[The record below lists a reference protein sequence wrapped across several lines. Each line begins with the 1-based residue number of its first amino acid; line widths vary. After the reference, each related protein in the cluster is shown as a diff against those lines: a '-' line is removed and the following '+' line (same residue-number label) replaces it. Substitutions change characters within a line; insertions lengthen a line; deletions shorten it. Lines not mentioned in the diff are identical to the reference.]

1 MKTTKLLYIGVALLM
16 AGCSAENEPEVG
28 GRTPI
33 KLGYTV
39 LQANETRAATDLN
52 NSHLAANDK
61 VMVKVST
68 ADANTYDQSCTYL
81 AIDNTGGMVPA
92 GTAIPTYP
100 DNNAH
105 VDIVAYYPSTAG
117 TTFTVKADQ
126 TSDDNYKASDLM
138 FASISNQAATTET
151 VNLTFAH
158 QMAKIIVNASAA
170 SGSGIT
176 ISGVTLKNIAPTVT
190 FTQTAAVDYTT
201 NAATGSTD
209 IIMSNEGAA
218 LIPQQ
223 TVDGQ
228 FLVISTSA
236 GNATYSLSKEFLAG
250 HQYTLNIT
258 VNSAAVGTTS
268 TITGWS
274 DTNSSVTIEA
284 TVSDFPDQSPVGAEA
299 VDLGLSVKWAN
310 MNVGATT
317 ETDYGTYFAWG
328 ETIGYTATATFDWS
342 NYWWGN
348 SETNL
353 TKYNTDSSRGVVDG
367 KTTLDLANDAARINW
382 GGFWRMATK
391 EEFEE
396 LINNTSK
403 TWKANYNSSGINGYL
418 FTSTKAGYE
427 DKSIFLPA
435 AGYNITN
442 GCGTCGRYWTKTLG
456 SEKTSAAKR
465 LYWNYQE
472 GTNVTFAVTD
482 NDRRPFVMSV
492 RAVQDR

>member
-52 NSHLAANDK
+52 NGYLAANDK

-68 ADANTYDQSCTYL
+68 HGADNYDQSCTYL
-81 AIDNTGGMVPA
+81 ATNSAGGLVPA
-92 GTAIPTYP
+92 STAIPTYP

-138 FASISNQAATTET
+138 FASISNQAPTTGT
-151 VNLTFAH
+151 VNLAFAH

-176 ISGVTLKNIAPTVT
+176 ISGVTLKNIAPTVA
-190 FTQTAAVDYTT
+190 FTQTAPVDYTT
-201 NAATGSTD
+201 AATGSTD
-209 IIMSNEGAA
+209 IIMSNQGAA

-258 VNSAAVGTTS
+258 INSAAVGTTN
-268 TITGWS
+268 TITGWTS
-274 DTNSSVTIEA
+274 DIGT
-284 TVSDFPDQSPVGAEA
+284 
-299 VDLGLSVKWAN
+299 
-310 MNVGATT
+310 MNVTT
-317 ETDYGTYFAWG
+317 DLYDIPNFAP
-328 ETIGYTATATFDWS
+328 A
-342 NYWWGN
+342 
-348 SETNL
+348 
-353 TKYNTDSSRGVVDG
+353 GV
-367 KTTLDLANDAARINW
+367 
-382 GGFWRMATK
+382 
-391 EEFEE
+391 
-396 LINNTSK
+396 
-403 TWKANYNSSGINGYL
+403 
-418 FTSTKAGYE
+418 
-427 DKSIFLPA
+427 
-435 AGYNITN
+435 
-442 GCGTCGRYWTKTLG
+442 
-456 SEKTSAAKR
+456 
-465 LYWNYQE
+465 
-472 GTNVTFAVTD
+472 
-482 NDRRPFVMSV
+482 
-492 RAVQDR
+492 

>member
-201 NAATGSTD
+201 NAATGSVERRCRPHPPAD
-209 IIMSNEGAA
+209 GRWPVPRH
-218 LIPQQ
+218 LHLCRQCHLQPQQ
-223 TVDGQ
+223 GV
-228 FLVISTSA
+228 
-236 GNATYSLSKEFLAG
+236 
-250 HQYTLNIT
+250 
-258 VNSAAVGTTS
+258 
-268 TITGWS
+268 
-274 DTNSSVTIEA
+274 
-284 TVSDFPDQSPVGAEA
+284 PCRPPVHPQHYRQLCRSR
-299 VDLGLSVKWAN
+299 DYQH
-310 MNVGATT
+310 
-317 ETDYGTYFAWG
+317 DYGV
-328 ETIGYTATATFDWS
+328 E
-342 NYWWGN
+342 
-348 SETNL
+348 
-353 TKYNTDSSRGVVDG
+353 
-367 KTTLDLANDAARINW
+367 
-382 GGFWRMATK
+382 
-391 EEFEE
+391 
-396 LINNTSK
+396 
-403 TWKANYNSSGINGYL
+403 
-418 FTSTKAGYE
+418 
-427 DKSIFLPA
+427 
-435 AGYNITN
+435 
-442 GCGTCGRYWTKTLG
+442 
-456 SEKTSAAKR
+456 
-465 LYWNYQE
+465 
-472 GTNVTFAVTD
+472 
-482 NDRRPFVMSV
+482 
-492 RAVQDR
+492 